1 MGVILRKRSYCHE
14 FYVIIKDSEKLQ
26 RLSLQHYFSLKI
38 NWKLKCVKI
47 KDILI
52 LLRVKDY
59 RECMP
64 YPHNIIK
71 ITKKSSQK
79 FEGRKKKIV
88 GNVIYLTQAQQRGS
102 TELKL
107 LPEDPQINKIISYND
122 HKKKKHK

>member
-79 FEGRKKKIV
+79 FEGRKKKNSGKCHLFNTGTTERINRV
-88 GNVIYLTQAQQRGS
+88 KITSRRS
-102 TELKL
+102 T
-107 LPEDPQINKIISYND
+107 N
-122 HKKKKHK
+122 